1 MIAFAA
7 CTPKA
12 KSRQHFLV
20 SIKLIVLF
28 TELYLTINST
38 MFLQKTYGQSIK
50 QLKPLKKLPKTS

>member
-28 TELYLTINST
+28 TELQYKAKYKATKAT
-38 MFLQKTYGQSIK
+38 QKTS
-50 QLKPLKKLPKTS
+50 